1 MKRVTFLSIYS
12 SQKKQQTAKPR
23 GSKSNTAQ
31 YSGLS
36 KQQCIKLLRATPE
49 IFCSLLCEFY
59 HSTNPFSPCFLLLFF
74 CLVAFF
80 ILHAIRLN
88 LFFSAFH
95 YWACLPSLHVSLF
108 KFLNLLCIHYHSFID
123 IKMLQQDLIHYKG
136 VAMW

>member
-1 MKRVTFLSIYS
+1 MNCACECMFCFLSGIFFGHSSFVLEIILHVVVTINTVLLTNIDVKLQTLIYTN
-12 SQKKQQTAKPR
+12 QLKQQTAKPR

-31 YSGLS
+31 YGGLS

-95 YWACLPSLHVSLF
+95 Y
-108 KFLNLLCIHYHSFID
+108 
-123 IKMLQQDLIHYKG
+123 
-136 VAMW
+136 